1 MAIVGMSMALVV
13 GLLLG
18 LIGGGGSILT
28 VPVLVYMLGIPAVQ
42 ATAYSLF
49 VVGLA
54 ALVGAIGYVRSGE
67 VDARVATLFALPSLV
82 AVFATRRFIIPAV
95 PDRLFTVGTV
105 VVTKDMAILVL
116 FAVTMLLAAV
126 SMIRGCR
133 RCVTRSEDRERG
145 NHQRL
150 SVPAVLI
157 EGLVVGT
164 LTGLVGAGGGFLI
177 IPALVLV
184 AGLPMR
190 QAVGTSLLIIAAKS
204 LTGFL
209 GDLGASTMIDW
220 PVLLGFSAITVTGI
234 ILGVLISKQVAEKR
248 LRPAFGWLVL
258 VMGTAIIVQ
267 EIAGIA
273 PAVQ

>member
-1 MAIVGMSMALVV
+1 MAIVV

-28 VPVLVYMLGIPAVQ
+28 VPVLVYLLRVPAVQ

-67 VDARVATLFALPSLV
+67 IDARIAAFFALPSLV
-82 AVFATRRFIIPAV
+82 AVFVTRRFVIPAV
-95 PDRLFTVGTV
+95 PDVLFRAGTL

-126 SMIRGCR
+126 SMIRGCK
-133 RCVTRSEDRERG
+133 RCITRSGDGEPGD
-145 NHQRL
+145 HQRL
-150 SVPAVLI
+150 SVTAVVL

-184 AGLPMR
+184 AGLPMK

-204 LTGFL
+204 LTGFV
-209 GDLGASTMIDW
+209 GDLGASTTIDW
-220 PVLLGFSAITVTGI
+220 RILLMFSAITVAGI

-248 LRPAFGWLVL
+248 LRPAFGWFVL

-267 EIAGIA
+267 EITGIA
-273 PAVQ
+273 PAMP

>member
-1 MAIVGMSMALVV
+1 MAIVV

-54 ALVGAIGYVRSGE
+54 ALVGALGYVRSGDI
-67 VDARVATLFALPSLV
+67 DARVAALFALPSLV
-82 AVFATRRFIIPAV
+82 AVFATRRFVIPAV
-95 PDRLFTVGTV
+95 PEVLFGAGAF

-116 FAVTMLLAAV
+116 FAVTMLLAAA

-133 RCVTRSEDRERG
+133 RCVTRSGDGEG
-145 NHQRL
+145 GGHQRL
-150 SVPAVLI
+150 SVTAVVV

-220 PVLLGFSAITVTGI
+220 PVLLGFSAITVAGI
-234 ILGVLISKQVAEKR
+234 ILGVLVSKQVAEKR

-267 EIAGIA
+267 EIAGFA
-273 PAVQ
+273 AAAQ

>member
-1 MAIVGMSMALVV
+1 MAIVGMGMAIVV

-28 VPVLVYMLGIPAVQ
+28 VPVLVYLLGVPAVQ

-54 ALVGAIGYVRSGE
+54 ALVGSIGYVRAGD
-67 VDARVATLFALPSLV
+67 VDARVATFFALPSLV
-82 AVFATRRFIIPAV
+82 AVYATRRFIIPAV
-95 PDRLFTVGTV
+95 PERLFSVGSV
-105 VVTKDMAILVL
+105 VVTKDMAILLL

-126 SMIRGCR
+126 SMIRGCK

-145 NHQRL
+145 DHHRL
-150 SVPAVLI
+150 SVTAVVV

-204 LTGFL
+204 LTGFV

-267 EIAGIA
+267 EIAGIT
-273 PAVQ
+273 PAQ